1 MTTNTETQTSNL
13 DFDDPAFLAAIADS
27 PELQSALEHFNKISS
42 RFSKEFT
49 PAIQRAVVTAKP
61 YEYDLDAPTAL
72 DPPSENNVGE
82 REFFNTEESLL
93 PELFGDVHAKQSAVA
108 DTVVTPVV
116 VDETVKEYGVPVAEQ
131 EGFEP
136 TSQIQVPLI
145 ARAVADVDSSV
156 TSGDANLPLL
166 EVKNPDDEDGE
177 PEPLS
182 LLSASERA
190 ALREAP
196 EPPQHTPTPDVDHL
210 DISVPV
216 LVTPPVAVRDD
227 DYDDKKPRGRN
238 SHGVASLLD
247 DSTDTVEDQSNDAH
261 QTNYADSLYAS
272 NRANFNDTK
281 VTDEVID
288 APTVEV
294 ADTAPDENVE
304 VAAKKKRFAR
314 KTREPKVPKVKIPKD
329 VKKTRKSKTKKEKA
343 SKRVKTPQPEVKT
356 VNAVESKTS
365 KRRGKRLVPVVAVVL
380 SDVVFALAGW
390 YVGVNG
396 LPF

>member
-1 MTTNTETQTSNL
+1 MTTNTETKTRNL
-13 DFDDPAFLAAIADS
+13 YFDDPAFLAAITDS
-27 PELQSALEHFNKISS
+27 PELKSAIEHFNKTSS
-42 RFSKEFT
+42 RFRKPFT

-72 DPPSENNVGE
+72 DPPSENNVSE
-82 REFFNTEESLL
+82 RDLFNTEESLL
-93 PELFGDVHAKQSAVA
+93 PKLFG
-108 DTVVTPVV
+108 
-116 VDETVKEYGVPVAEQ
+116 DETVKKPDAVVTVAVNETLAEPGVDVAGS

-136 TSQIQVPLI
+136 PSQVQVPL
-145 ARAVADVDSSV
+145 AHTPVADVDSPV

-166 EVKNPDDEDGE
+166 EVKTPEDEDSE

-196 EPPQHTPTPDVDHL
+196 EPPRYAPNPEAYRA

-216 LVTPPVAVRDD
+216 LVTPPVVVRDD
-227 DYDDKKPRGRN
+227 DYDDAKPHGRN
-238 SHGVASLLD
+238 SRGVASLLD
-247 DSTDTVEDQSNDAH
+247 DSTDTVEDSSNDAH
-261 QTNYADSLYAS
+261 ETNYADSLYAS
-272 NRANFNDTK
+272 NTANFNDTK

-294 ADTAPDENVE
+294 AAVPDENVE

-314 KTREPKVPKVKIPKD
+314 KTREPKVPKVKVPKN
-329 VKKTRKSKTKKEKA
+329 VKKPRKPKTKKAKV
-343 SKRVKTPQPEVKT
+343 SKRVKTPQPEAKT

-365 KRRGKRLVPVVAVVL
+365 KRRGKSLVLVVAVVL
-380 SDVVFALAGW
+380 SDIVFALAGW

>member
-72 DPPSENNVGE
+72 DPPSENNVSE

-93 PELFGDVHAKQSAVA
+93 PKLFGDVPVKQSAVA

-116 VDETVKEYGVPVAEQ
+116 VEEVKEYGVAVAES
-131 EGFEP
+131 ESFAHP
-136 TSQIQVPLI
+136 SQVQVPLI
-145 ARAVADVDSSV
+145 SRAVADVDSPV
-156 TSGDANLPLL
+156 TSGNANIPLL
-166 EVKNPDDEDGE
+166 EVQTTEDEDSE
-177 PEPLS
+177 PEPTSPLS
-182 LLSASERA
+182 SSERA

-196 EPPQHTPTPDVDHL
+196 EPPEFPPTTEADNL

-216 LVTPPVAVRDD
+216 LVTPPVVVRDD
-227 DYDDKKPRGRN
+227 DDERPRGRN
-238 SHGVASLLD
+238 SSGVASLLD
-247 DSTDTVEDQSNDAH
+247 DSPDAVEDQSNDAPE
-261 QTNYADSLYAS
+261 TNYADRLYAS
-272 NRANFNDTK
+272 NASAFGVTK
-281 VTDEVID
+281 MTDEVPG
-288 APTVEV
+288 AAVVEV
-294 ADTAPDENVE
+294 TDTPDENVD
-304 VAAKKKRFAR
+304 VVAKKKRFAR
-314 KTREPKVPKVKIPKD
+314 KAHEQKVPKVKIPKD
-329 VKKTRKSKTKKEKA
+329 VKKARKPKTKKEKA
-343 SKRVKTPQPEVKT
+343 SKRVKTPQPEAKT

-365 KRRGKRLVPVVAVVL
+365 KRRGKRLAPVVAVVL
-380 SDVVFALAGW
+380 SDIVFALAGW